1 MPLIGS
7 YFLNVPQPV
16 TEAAMDGIKKYT
28 YGEQVAEYIKE
39 KILQGNLQPGD
50 QVKEVALSSELSISR
65 APIRE
70 ALQLLS
76 REGLIV
82 SKPQKGK
89 FIAALTAKQIK
100 ESYFT
105 GGILEAVAVSQALH
119 LYTDEDIK
127 ALEDIVKE
135 MRKIGD
141 TGNST
146 ESLEELDNRFHGIL
160 FSRVDNELLI
170 DLCRRSCQG
179 ISKFLLFKYW
189 IHLFSPEQIYER
201 HLIIL
206 DAIKSGD
213 AQQVERTI
221 REHYQESGTRMAK
234 FGVDVPE
241 EARQSKTSW

>member
-1 MPLIGS
+1 MALIGS
-7 YFLNVPQPV
+7 YFSIVPQPM
-16 TEAAMDGIKKYT
+16 TDTAMDGIKKYT

-39 KILQGNLQPGD
+39 KILQGQLQPGD

-70 ALQLLS
+70 ALQILS

-89 FIAALTAKQIK
+89 FVAALTAKQIK

-119 LYTDEDIK
+119 LYTNEDID
-127 ALEDIVKE
+127 ALESIVNK
-135 MRKIGD
+135 MRDVSEAGI
-141 TGNST
+141 ST
-146 ESLEELDNRFHGIL
+146 ESLADLDNRFHGIL

-189 IHLFSPEQIYER
+189 IRLFTPKQVYER
-201 HLIIL
+201 HLLIL
-206 DAIKSGD
+206 NAIKSGD
-213 AQQVERTI
+213 TQKVEKII
-221 REHYQESGTRMAK
+221 RQHYQESGTRMAK
-234 FGVDVPE
+234 FGVDVIE
-241 EARQSKTSW
+241 NDQRI